1 MNLTTAPDI
10 TLAEVSAALRAAG
23 LDLRAAADGSTRITR
38 RTEARQSCSHP
49 GCHLA
54 AVIHLGYPSRHTQPG
69 TAGTPYCAQ
78 HALEQM
84 R

>member
-38 RTEARQSCSHP
+38 RAEARASCSHP
-49 GCHLA
+49 GCTVA
-54 AVIHLGYPSRHTQPG
+54 AVIHLGYHEAR
-69 TAGTPYCAQ
+69 AKDGTPGAPYCVR
-78 HALEQM
+78 HALERM
-84 R
+84 